1 MAEPPLAQDTPTTGT
16 LVWAVQ
22 ALTKDD
28 TIDPVFMPGSYT
40 PAGSFSFTPKGSSSG
55 CRVSGSVTARYSY
68 PMPGA
73 ITGARA
79 ASPRPAI
86 LLCPINKK
94 EKIYGSHKS
103 SFYLGNTAQ
112 FPPYGLSTV
121 PAAATLRIMRYRLK
135 TRKISLSAHCADTFC
150 LCRCHGNRR
159 PYEQYFSAPYATVC
173 NRCGR

>member
-1 MAEPPLAQDTPTTGT
+1 
-16 LVWAVQ
+16 
-22 ALTKDD
+22 
-28 TIDPVFMPGSYT
+28 MPGSYT

-55 CRVSGSVTARYSY
+55 CSVSGSVTARYSY

-73 ITGARA
+73 TTGARA

-86 LLCPINKK
+86 LLCPIKK

-159 PYEQYFSAPYATVC
+159 LTSRIFLRLTQQYATGVAD
-173 NRCGR
+173 RKIIPHGSA